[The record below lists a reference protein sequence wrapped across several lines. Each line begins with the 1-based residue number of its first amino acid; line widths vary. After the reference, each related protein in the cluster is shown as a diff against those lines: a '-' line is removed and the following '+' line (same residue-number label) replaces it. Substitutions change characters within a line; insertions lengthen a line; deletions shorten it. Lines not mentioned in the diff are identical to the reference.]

1 MKTNEAPKKIYLD
14 SYGSGF
20 SHGFHTNK
28 LYDNDIEY
36 ISTDAFIEK
45 AVKFMEKI
53 DDVDEYSW
61 YNEEEHAAGITE
73 KCIEDFKSYMKGE

>member
-1 MKTNEAPKKIYLD
+1 MEAPEKIYLD

-36 ISTDAFIEK
+36 IHIDAFIEK
-45 AVKFMEKI
+45 VSEFIEQNITDYI
-53 DDVDEYSW
+53 DVTHYGGDE
-61 YNEEEHAAGITE
+61 NITLQKE
-73 KCIEDFKSYMKGE
+73 FIKDFKNNFESL